1 MLQFDWLN
9 EYCTPYIRP
18 ILQYCKIIGTYVYL
32 ESREKSNEPIVETLA
47 QLVTKPQSSNGCI
60 ECFNLIGWIN
70 IVPYIF
76 VLSFNI
82 SRIPLRKITRVIST
96 FLLRMKLSFEQES
109 NEPNEPI
116 VETLAQLVTKPQSS
130 NGCIECCNLIGWI
143 NIVPHIFVLSFN
155 IARLL
160 VHMYT

>member
-76 VLSFNI
+76 VLSFRY
-82 SRIPLRKITRVIST
+82 SPVIST
-96 FLLRMKLSFEQES
+96 FLYVEIHERNRMNLYLELYLNWLHNHSHLMGALNAAIWLAES
-109 NEPNEPI
+109 ILYPI
-116 VETLAQLVTKPQSS
+116 YSS
-130 NGCIECCNLIGWI
+130 YPSKFPG
-143 NIVPHIFVLSFN
+143 
-155 IARLL
+155 
-160 VHMYT
+160 Y

>member
-47 QLVTKPQSSNGCI
+47 QLVTKPQSSNGFI
-60 ECFNLIGWIN
+60 ECFNLIASNGYIGCYNLIGWRN

-76 VLSFNI
+76 VLSF
-82 SRIPLRKITRVIST
+82 RIPW
-96 FLLRMKLSFEQES
+96 LLVHFYDVESREES
-109 NEPNEPI
+109 NEPIYWNSDLNS
-116 VETLAQLVTKPQSS
+116 VSKPQ
-130 NGCIECCNLIGWI
+130 II
-143 NIVPHIFVLSFN
+143 
-155 IARLL
+155 
-160 VHMYT
+160 